1 MNILNIAEIAEY
13 DEGSPY
19 LPRIPE
25 KLDEEIHGTPSN
37 KAQLI
42 VKENIPENYLPGYQ
56 QVEPL
61 ENNQGKVTNDMGNI
75 LKQILQGMTVQ
86 SNRIQL

>member
-1 MNILNIAEIAEY
+1 MKILKIAEIADY

-19 LPRIPE
+19 LPEIPE

-42 VKENIPENYLPGYQ
+42 IKENIPENYLAGYQ

-61 ENNQGKVTNDMGNI
+61 KNNQGKLSKEIGNI
-75 LKQILQGMTVQ
+75 
-86 SNRIQL
+86 S